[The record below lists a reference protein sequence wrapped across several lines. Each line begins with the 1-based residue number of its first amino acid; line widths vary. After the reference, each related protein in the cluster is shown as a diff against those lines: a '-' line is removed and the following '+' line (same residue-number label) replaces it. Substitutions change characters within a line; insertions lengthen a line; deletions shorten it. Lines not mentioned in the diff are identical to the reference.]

1 MDKDTCKWCK
11 KKGHYQKDCPDF
23 LKHLIKKGED
33 IITFEDESLYISY
46 LKSTWWVDSG
56 AIIHVANSLQRFHTR
71 RMLTRGERCIRVA
84 NGVEAEVE
92 AIGEHP
98 LELNNSFTLHLQN
111 VLYVPFLSRNLVYVS
126 CLADDGYNCFF
137 DQQLCSII
145 FKNKCVGLAI

>member
-1 MDKDTCKWCK
+1 VDKDTCKWCK

-56 AIIHVANSLQRFHTR
+56 AIIHVANSLQRFHMR

-98 LELNNSFTLHLQN
+98 LELNNSFTLHLHN
-111 VLYVPFLSRNLVYVS
+111 VLYVPFLSRNLVLPCSTSLRV
-126 CLADDGYNCFF
+126 AWPN
-137 DQQLCSII
+137 LCNAMISSQHDSIA
-145 FKNKCVGLAI
+145 L